1 VDLINQTPTE
11 NIKEV
16 VMRKTT
22 AGDALLTDSFSSF
35 ILSPGLKNTGYNL
48 NLELNKEELR

>member
-1 VDLINQTPTE
+1 
-11 NIKEV
+11 
-16 VMRKTT
+16 MRKTT